1 MLQQFKLLEK
11 HKDYVIRAND
21 YKKKQAHITRC
32 DDNTD
37 DDDDDDEDHD
47 DDDDD
52 NTDHD
57 DDNTDDDK

>member
-1 MLQQFKLLEK
+1 MLQFKLLEK
-11 HKDYVIRAND
+11 HKDYVTRAND

-32 DDNTD
+32 DDNT